1 VCQLKR
7 KNNKKNFFHFELKM
21 SSNNN
26 SNVLQ
31 IFDSFIISS
40 NVKSLLIQYK
50 LLNECLNLNNLYG
63 FQYFVSLKKQI
74 QLKSTQKWVRISA
87 ILSKLEKRFQQK
99 IYSTNR
105 SLNNSKNCLVIGG
118 GISGLRVS
126 IDLLL
131 LGNKGINQ
139 SINQSMNE

>member
-1 VCQLKR
+1 
-7 KNNKKNFFHFELKM
+7 M

-31 IFDSFIISS
+31 IFDSFIIST

-50 LLNECLNLNNLYG
+50 LLNECLNLNNLFG
-63 FQYFVSLKKQI
+63 FQYFLSLKKQI

-87 ILSKLEKRFQQK
+87 ILSKLDKRFQQK

-131 LGNKGINQ
+131 LGNKGN
-139 SINQSMNE
+139 NK

>member
-7 KNNKKNFFHFELKM
+7 KNKKNFFHFELKM

-139 SINQSMNE
+139 SINE

>member
-1 VCQLKR
+1 
-7 KNNKKNFFHFELKM
+7 M

>member
-1 VCQLKR
+1 
-7 KNNKKNFFHFELKM
+7 M

-50 LLNECLNLNNLYG
+50 LLNECLNLNNLFG

>member
-1 VCQLKR
+1 
-7 KNNKKNFFHFELKM
+7 M

-139 SINQSMNE
+139 SINE

>member
-1 VCQLKR
+1 
-7 KNNKKNFFHFELKM
+7 M
-21 SSNNN
+21 SSSNNN

-50 LLNECLNLNNLYG
+50 LLNECLNLNNLFG
-63 FQYFVSLKKQI
+63 FQYFLSLKKQI

-131 LGNKGINQ
+131 LGNKGMNQ
-139 SINQSMNE
+139 IDVNDH